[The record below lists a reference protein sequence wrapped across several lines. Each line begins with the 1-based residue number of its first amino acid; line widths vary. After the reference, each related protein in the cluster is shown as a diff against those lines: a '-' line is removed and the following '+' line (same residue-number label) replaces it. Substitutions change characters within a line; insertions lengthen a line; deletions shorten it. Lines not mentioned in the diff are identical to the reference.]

1 MEFNKDRLQSL
12 QHDLDRLSPSK
23 TVEPNEAEPYSSLNA
38 WNEAGNE
45 AKKEINVNSYGIGV
59 KLDSATLNNLKG
71 EDNNME
77 KKANYYFTFMGRQT
91 DLKNKYVKINDTY
104 LAARGRMCAIFSDQW
119 AFQYTE
125 EEFLP
130 QIEEY
135 GLTELPLEE
144 GIVPAEKDK

>member
-1 MEFNKDRLQSL
+1 
-12 QHDLDRLSPSK
+12 
-23 TVEPNEAEPYSSLNA
+23 
-38 WNEAGNE
+38 
-45 AKKEINVNSYGIGV
+45 
-59 KLDSATLNNLKG
+59 
-71 EDNNME
+71 ME
-77 KKANYYFTFMGRQT
+77 KQANYYFTFMGKQT